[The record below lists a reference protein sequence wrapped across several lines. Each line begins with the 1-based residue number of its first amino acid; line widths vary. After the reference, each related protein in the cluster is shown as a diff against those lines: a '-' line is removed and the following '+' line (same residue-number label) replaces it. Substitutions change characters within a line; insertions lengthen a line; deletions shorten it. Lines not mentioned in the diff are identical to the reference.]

1 MKLKNE
7 RAREEMNAYHEREKR
22 VVERA
27 LKEAQREIRNMR
39 NNERS
44 ANKKIVQLTSIEL
57 QSPKKE

>member
-27 LKEAQREIRNMR
+27 LKEAQREIRNLR
-39 NNERS
+39 NERS
-44 ANKKIVQLTSIEL
+44 AAKKIVQLTSIE
-57 QSPKKE
+57 